1 MSHAWNVFGKK
12 FGRAVVYVSQS
23 KCIYENLAFEEWLLR
38 NFNIERNG
46 EVLLLWRLG
55 INITIICS
63 FGVFSFLYV
72 GIVFLKLQIKSDSAC
87 LSVDPNSAEEVV
99 VQLIR
104 TAGCR
109 RITLLWSSVLFRPRQ
124 VQIII
129 LLGTTL

>member
-99 VQLIR
+99 V
-104 TAGCR
+104 
-109 RITLLWSSVLFRPRQ
+109 
-124 VQIII
+124 
-129 LLGTTL
+129 